1 MLKEQAA
8 NANQATSTT
17 GCLVIKQL
25 VVIAHK
31 GLAILK
37 QSELLK

>member
-8 NANQATSTT
+8 DANQAINTS
-17 GCLVIKQL
+17 CFVIKQL
-25 VVIAHK
+25 VVVACK

-37 QSELLK
+37 QSELLY